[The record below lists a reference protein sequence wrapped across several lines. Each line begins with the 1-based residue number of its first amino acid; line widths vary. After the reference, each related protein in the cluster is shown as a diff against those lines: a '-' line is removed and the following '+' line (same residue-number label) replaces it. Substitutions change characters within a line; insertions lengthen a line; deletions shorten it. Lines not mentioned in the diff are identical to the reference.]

1 MAGKGMKTEALWT
14 HLYWLTVLAEQGSF
28 TRAAERLDVSKA
40 AVSQKIKELETLT
53 GVALVQRTTRSVR
66 LTSAGEQLAGEL
78 REPFTRIAESVYR
91 VRDEA
96 GPVRGQV
103 RISAPVAFA
112 RQQLVPIIGD
122 FLREYPQVRL
132 QLDVTDRLVS
142 LGGEGFDL
150 AIRHSQSLPETHV
163 ALPLCATRAL
173 LVASPAYLAQYGVP
187 QTPDALLQH
196 NCLWYPRGP
205 DAPQWRFQS
214 HQGGETLT
222 VKIQGNFATN
232 NSESIRDAALQGA
245 GIAMLPDFSARA
257 ALESGALQPV
267 LSSWQA
273 VDAFAD
279 RLWVVRPYAAQVPRA
294 VTTFIHWLRARFVN
308 G

>member
-1 MAGKGMKTEALWT
+1 MMKEIKTDALWV
-14 HLYWLTVLAEQGSF
+14 HLHWLTVLAEQGSF

-40 AVSQKIKELETLT
+40 AMSQKIKELEQMA

-66 LTSAGEQLAGEL
+66 LTSAGEKLVDDL
-78 REPFTRIAESVYR
+78 REPFARIAQSFFS

-96 GPVRGQV
+96 GPVRGLV

-122 FLREYPQVRL
+122 FLRDYPQVRL
-132 QLDVTDRLVS
+132 QLNVSDRLVS
-142 LGGEGFDL
+142 LGSEGFDL
-150 AIRHSQSLPETHV
+150 AIRHSQQLPETHV
-163 ALPLCATRAL
+163 ALPLCETRTL
-173 LVASPAYLAQYGVP
+173 LVAAPDYLTRHG
-187 QTPDALLQH
+187 TPDTPQALQLH
-196 NCLWYPRGP
+196 NCLYYPRGLES
-205 DAPQWRFQS
+205 PQWRFRLHS
-214 HQGGETLT
+214 DDSETVQ

-232 NSESIRDAALQGA
+232 NSESIRDAALQGL
-245 GIAMLPDFSARA
+245 GIAMLPDFSASA
-257 ALESGALQPV
+257 ALASGTLQQV
-267 LSSWQA
+267 LPEWQA

-294 VTTFIHWLRARFVN
+294 VTTFIHWLRTRFVD

>member
-1 MAGKGMKTEALWT
+1 MKAIQPDALWV
-14 HLYWLTVLAEQGSF
+14 HLHWLMILAEQGSF
-28 TRAAERLDVSKA
+28 TRAAERLNVSKA
-40 AVSQKIKELETLT
+40 AMSQKIKELESQA

-66 LTSAGEQLAGEL
+66 LTSAGEQLVDEL
-78 REPFTRIAESVYR
+78 RTPFTRIAESFCR
-91 VRDEA
+91 VRDDA

-142 LGGEGFDL
+142 LGSEGFDL

-163 ALPLCATRAL
+163 ALPLCATGSL
-173 LVASPAYLAQYGVP
+173 LVASPAYLRQHGVP
-187 QTPDALLQH
+187 QMPEALLQH

-205 DAPQWRFQS
+205 EPPEWRFRALTDGRIQS
-214 HQGGETLT
+214 VAIE
-222 VKIQGNFATN
+222 GNFATN
-232 NSESIRDAALQGA
+232 NSESIRDAALQGL
-245 GIAMLPDFSARA
+245 GVAMLPEFSARA
-257 ALESGALQPV
+257 ALENNTLVQILPQ
-267 LSSWQA
+267 WQA

-294 VTTFIHWLRARFVN
+294 VTTFIHWLRARFVD

>member
-1 MAGKGMKTEALWT
+1 MKAIQPDALWV
-14 HLYWLTVLAEQGSF
+14 HLHWLMILAEQGSF
-28 TRAAERLDVSKA
+28 TRAAERLNVSKA
-40 AVSQKIKELETLT
+40 AMSQKIKELESQA

-66 LTSAGEQLAGEL
+66 LTSAGEQLVDEL
-78 REPFTRIAESVYR
+78 RAPFTRIAESFCR
-91 VRDEA
+91 VRDDA

-142 LGGEGFDL
+142 LGSEGFDL

-163 ALPLCATRAL
+163 ALPLCATGSL
-173 LVASPAYLAQYGVP
+173 LVASPAYLRQHGVP
-187 QTPDALLQH
+187 QMPEALLQH

-205 DAPQWRFQS
+205 EPPEWRFRALTDGRIQS
-214 HQGGETLT
+214 VAIE
-222 VKIQGNFATN
+222 GNFATN
-232 NSESIRDAALQGA
+232 NSESIRDAALQGL
-245 GIAMLPDFSARA
+245 GVAMLPEFSARA
-257 ALESGALQPV
+257 ALENNTLVQILPQ
-267 LSSWQA
+267 WQA

-294 VTTFIHWLRARFVN
+294 VTTFIHWLRARFVD